1 MRNILVWFIYIL
13 YLEMILKIALF
24 NNAVFNTNI
33 IYMIIF
39 VIPIALLYR
48 LITGLASPKINKV
61 VSYVLVIATTIIFIA
76 QLVYYKTYLSIFSVF
91 SMGKANQL
99 IDFIDTILKIIY
111 RNIFVIILMIIPLII
126 FLIFNKRF
134 MVYEK
139 PKPKLTIILLIS
151 IVLMQIV
158 GNITLKISKD
168 ELYSVKDLYYNTH
181 SPTLSTNKLGLLT
194 TMRLDFK
201 RLLLGF
207 DEKNKFEKIPII
219 NEEDDPEIIE
229 IEYNKLD
236 IDFDEL
242 IKNES
247 HQTLKEMHAYFR
259 DSKATAKNDFT
270 GMFKGKNLIVLLAES
285 FDPIAIDE
293 HLTPTLYKLYNEG
306 FKFTNFYTPLFPV
319 STTDGEYITVTSL
332 IPKEGL
338 WSAHKSSGN
347 YFPFVLGNSFKQIG
361 YKTTAYHNHTATY
374 YMRHLSHPNY
384 GYDYYA
390 CGRGLDINCRQWPES
405 DLEMINATYNS
416 YIMREPFLTYYVT
429 VSGHLRYTRLGNS
442 MAYKNW
448 SYVKNINY
456 SEGVKAYMAC
466 HIELDKALA
475 SLIELLDKTNK
486 LSNTVI
492 ALAADHY
499 PYGLTLDE
507 INEKSTYKRDE
518 DFEKHRSHFL
528 LWNSEIE
535 PIEIDKLGSNIDVL
549 PTLLNLFDIEY
560 DSRLL
565 MGKDLL
571 SDSEGL
577 VIFSNRSFITE
588 KGRYNSITNKFVSS
602 DGEAID
608 DEYIKRIQKII
619 YDKFYLSR
627 QILETDYYRKVFK

>member
-247 HQTLKEMHAYFR
+247 HQTLKDMHAYFR

>member
-247 HQTLKEMHAYFR
+247 YQTLKDMHAYFR

-347 YFPFVLGNSFKQIG
+347 YFPFVLGNRFKQIG